1 MPKYNT
7 NLITTRGSYYVAEI
21 ASLWG
26 IDRKTCERWIKVRG
40 LATIEGDT
48 KPFLILGKD
57 LIDFIKK
64 QREKGRISVR
74 ENEFLCMKCR
84 RSVKAKIGSEQTIKT
99 GKRIGKDNRE
109 QLKKTGICENCGTR
123 LNKFL

>member
-1 MPKYNT
+1 MSNYNI
-7 NLITTRGSYYVAEI
+7 NLITARRSYYIAEI

-26 IDRKTCERWIKVRG
+26 IDRKTCEHWIKEKG

-48 KPFLILGKD
+48 KPFLIFGAD
-57 LIDFIKK
+57 LIDFIRK
-64 QREKGRISVR
+64 QREKGKIPIK

-84 RSVKAKIGSEQTIKT
+84 RSVKAKVGSEQTVKT

-109 QLKKTGICENCGTR
+109 QLKKTGICENCGTQ